1 MSNGTGGGS
10 ALQRTAEVVSEY
22 FVPGGANL
30 IKGDVVSGGAHL
42 VLGILAKAVLGAPGA
57 LLIHANSLVKA
68 RTGQHIHGLLG
79 SIQLSPSHS
88 AQSPAASPSPAH
100 GDAHVL

>member
-1 MSNGTGGGS
+1 MANGTEGGS
-10 ALQRTAEVVSEY
+10 ALQRTAEVASEY

-30 IKGDVVSGGAHL
+30 VKGDLVNGGAHL
-42 VLGILAKAVLGAPGA
+42 ILGFLAKAVFGVPGA

-79 SIQLSPSHS
+79 SIQLPSARSVSPTSS
-88 AQSPAASPSPAH
+88 GNNDSVS
-100 GDAHVL
+100 

>member
-68 RTGQHIHGLLG
+68 RTGQHIHSLLG
-79 SIQLSPSHS
+79 SIQLP
-88 AQSPAASPSPAH
+88 AASPAASPAATPSHAH
-100 GDAHVL
+100 ADAGVV

>member
-1 MSNGTGGGS
+1 MSNGIGGET

-30 IKGDVVSGGAHL
+30 IKGDVVNGGAHF

-68 RTGQHIHGLLG
+68 RTGQHIHSLLG
-79 SIQLSPSHS
+79 SIQLSPTNS
-88 AQSPAASPSPAH
+88 SPAASTSPAH
-100 GDAHVL
+100 GDANVL